1 MISKTGYKMH
11 RLKYKFIKQI
21 SSCFVNDVVKK
32 TKKQAIDMEKSF
44 INYVFNIGLLPQ
56 LYKKLSTQQ

>member
-1 MISKTGYKMH
+1 MSKTGYKMC

-32 TKKQAIDMEKSF
+32 TKKQTIDMEKSF
-44 INYVFNIGLLPQ
+44 MKYVLNIGLLSQ
-56 LYKKLSTQQ
+56 LYKKFSTQQ